1 MKTTIILGL
10 VFLFAS
16 CKNESQKSELFIGKW
31 HDTEYIIPS
40 KSFIEIKPDNT
51 FYYRSRGCQWGSI
64 SKGSWKIFND
74 TIELTS
80 GKIDTCYNSLPFM
93 LCLKFGQNVKMTKT
107 IPNCIPENDTD
118 FALFNKECFYI
129 KNDTLI
135 YINSKKL
142 KCLDSVKIAF
152 AKTLKIK

>member
-1 MKTTIILGL
+1 MKSTIILGL
-10 VFLFAS
+10 LLLFIS
-16 CKNESQKSELFIGKW
+16 CKNEKQKAEKFIRKW

-51 FYYRSRGCQWGSI
+51 FYYRSAGCQWQSI
-64 SKGSWKIFND
+64 SKGSWKIYND

-93 LCLKFGQNVKMTKT
+93 MCLKFGQNVEMTKT
-107 IPNCIPENDTD
+107 ISNCNPESETE
-118 FALFNKECFYI
+118 FALFNKERFYI

-142 KCLDSVKIAF
+142 ECLDSVKIAF